1 MLANFKCIS
10 VNYQENEDRI
20 LLNVTFKNISLII
33 LIERDY
39 LWKMFQNILIII

>member
-1 MLANFKCIS
+1 MLANFKRIS
-10 VNYQENEDRI
+10 INYQENEDHI
-20 LLNVTFKNISLII
+20 LLNVTFKNTSLII